1 MVAGP
6 SDTGKTFVA
15 QCLSFLM
22 GNGKTPKQI
31 PEAAPYEQARVVL
44 VARTDGA
51 THTLARRL
59 DGAGTVEHTVADE
72 PARHLRS
79 RHDRNRAD
87 TLPAVSLALAGLTGR
102 VVRMRVYGQTR
113 PLAFSDVARLFVIDE
128 ETVISERSPV
138 LSGQNTDRMV
148 ERRAFRL
155 LLTGAD
161 DSGVVALERP
171 EIARGR
177 RAGRAEVLEELA
189 ADVRADLERLKVV
202 GTVEDAERK
211 AAEWGRRAQSA
222 ADELDRAERAAE
234 PVERR
239 RRAVLAALRRARS
252 LSEHRHELQTRFA
265 LLRAQYQSD
274 LQRLALVAQASG
286 RLEQLTEERCP
297 VCGAA
302 VEHQQHAHRREY
314 VEAAEIAES
323 CRAEAAKITILVGD
337 LEQTIT
343 ANDEELVR
351 LGAEQSEHEAS
362 LSQTER
368 ELSSVLQP
376 EVKKASR
383 ALRESEA
390 RRAHELQAAELLR
403 RAGKIAVQLAEAKA
417 TAVPSRAEGSTE
429 GASAADAEAFTTRV
443 EMLLKS
449 WHFPDVGRV
458 TWSESDDDIVIS
470 GRPRA
475 SYGKGKRAIM
485 RAAFNLGLLRVL
497 VDEDRPS
504 PGVVLIDSPLVVYRE
519 PDVGE
524 EAFPLAV
531 KDHFYEG
538 VAKDFTDSQVV
549 IFENDEPPA
558 SVAARA
564 TVTVFTGTE
573 AGRRGFIP

>member
-1 MVAGP
+1 M
-6 SDTGKTFVA
+6 
-15 QCLSFLM
+15 
-22 GNGKTPKQI
+22 
-31 PEAAPYEQARVVL
+31 
-44 VARTDGA
+44 
-51 THTLARRL
+51 
-59 DGAGTVEHTVADE
+59 
-72 PARHLRS
+72 
-79 RHDRNRAD
+79 
-87 TLPAVSLALAGLTGR
+87 
-102 VVRMRVYGQTR
+102 
-113 PLAFSDVARLFVIDE
+113 
-128 ETVISERSPV
+128 
-138 LSGQNTDRMV
+138 
-148 ERRAFRL
+148 
-155 LLTGAD
+155 
-161 DSGVVALERP
+161 
-171 EIARGR
+171 
-177 RAGRAEVLEELA
+177 
-189 ADVRADLERLKVV
+189 
-202 GTVEDAERK
+202 
-211 AAEWGRRAQSA
+211 
-222 ADELDRAERAAE
+222 
-234 PVERR
+234 
-239 RRAVLAALRRARS
+239 
-252 LSEHRHELQTRFA
+252 
-265 LLRAQYQSD
+265 
-274 LQRLALVAQASG
+274 
-286 RLEQLTEERCP
+286 
-297 VCGAA
+297 CGAA